1 MFSKEAG
8 DGVDIG
14 CGTNRL
20 ATCVHYCDNTL
31 FPTSVFHLLQ
41 LYNKD
46 SKLVDEDLSV
56 CQGSVWFVTSKWR
69 VPESMNVER
78 VYSDFCSSLC
88 KDTLPC
94 IQSWPSDAFR
104 HRLGIVFTF
113 FFFLWKRRKSW
124 LLGCLKVAQ
133 AGVDGWA
140 WRELRR
146 SGAAFTLYLPVPP
159 SRSVPFP
166 CSSSL
171 LSRGTHSLLPR
182 LVPCFWGLSY
192 TPPPPRGLWELQGLS
207 WHIWPLS
214 FWCLMQ
220 WLIGNGRRMLISPSS
235 TLAPIPLLS
244 RTLKFSLRSALS

>member
-1 MFSKEAG
+1 MWSLWVGCTFFLAIYIFFSLETCNIVLLKESIHNWLARTKSELEAAYLGTACCLTFPMFSKEAG

-20 ATCVHYCDNTL
+20 ATCVHYYDNTL

-113 FFFLWKRRKSW
+113 FFFSEREGKV
-124 LLGCLKVAQ
+124 GCLDA
-133 AGVDGWA
+133 
-140 WRELRR
+140 
-146 SGAAFTLYLPVPP
+146 
-159 SRSVPFP
+159 
-166 CSSSL
+166 
-171 LSRGTHSLLPR
+171 
-182 LVPCFWGLSY
+182 
-192 TPPPPRGLWELQGLS
+192 
-207 WHIWPLS
+207 
-214 FWCLMQ
+214 
-220 WLIGNGRRMLISPSS
+220 
-235 TLAPIPLLS
+235 
-244 RTLKFSLRSALS
+244 